1 MTSRHLDPEAVR
13 RQGELRFDFPRKPL
27 GGRVVLVAGGTG
39 GLGSAITD
47 VIVEH
52 LGTAAP
58 PVKRLGLP
66 DEFPHNY
73 GLQDDLFDIYGLMPA
88 QIAASVRGALKD
100 KVAAGVAAVNTSV
113 AARA

>member
-1 MTSRHLDPEAVR
+1 VTVEEGIRI
-13 RQGELRFDFPRKPL
+13 
-27 GGRVVLVAGGTG
+27 G

-52 LGTAAP
+52 LGTSAP
-58 PVKRLGLP
+58 PVRRLGLP

-73 GLQDDLFDIYGLMPA
+73 GLQEDLFDIYGLMPA
-88 QIAASVRGALKD
+88 QIAASVRGGLKD
-100 KVAAGVAAVNTSV
+100 KVATEVAAVNASI